1 MENMNTDLKKPCKGL
16 ITRMRLTFVSGLAP
30 LCWNTCSRGNM
41 HRVGCLCCSSRQA
54 KGFWLKTNDF
64 QLCSHHPHC
73 QSQEPVDNEVEIKT
87 DPLIEFPAKKY

>member
-1 MENMNTDLKKPCKGL
+1 MENINTDLKKPCKGL

-87 DPLIEFPAKKY
+87 VILS